1 MKNDFNISDGVLYIS
16 DGVIE
21 LADQRF
27 AERNDFKKAVLPST
41 LRILGTEVFSVSLRS
56 LRSLSSFKGKASL
69 QITAV
74 PQGR

>member
-27 AERNDFKKAVLPST
+27 AERNDFKKAVLPAT
-41 LRILGTEVFSVSLRS
+41 LRILGTEVFFGCGELEE
-56 LRSLSSFKGKASL
+56 L
-69 QITAV
+69 
-74 PQGR
+74 

>member
-1 MKNDFNISDGVLYIS
+1 MKNGFNISDGVLYIS

-27 AERNDFKKAVLPST
+27 AERNDFKKAVLPAT
-41 LRILGTEVFSVSLRS
+41 LRILGTEVFSVS

>member
-27 AERNDFKKAVLPST
+27 AERNDFKKAVLPT

-56 LRSLSSFKGKASL
+56 LSSFNGKASL
-69 QITAV
+69 QVTAV

>member
-1 MKNDFNISDGVLYIS
+1 MKNNFNISDGVLYIS

-27 AERNDFKKAVLPST
+27 AERNDFKKAVLPAT
-41 LRILGTEVFSVSLRS
+41 LRILGTEVFSV
-56 LRSLSSFKGKASL
+56 SLSSFKGKASL